1 MTKLREMLRLLA
13 VVNGR
18 RREDVSLS
26 ALAELA
32 HRSPF
37 NLHRRFVAVAGETPK
52 AYTSRVR
59 LDRAAADLLA
69 TDRPAAVI
77 ASEHGFASHEVF
89 TRAFTRRFGTT
100 PRAYRARG
108 LHVTGDDRVA
118 AGHAAV
124 VASVAP
130 CVGLYRMPVER
141 NEAMPAE
148 TPAETP
154 VDVAVKDLPVT
165 YALVMRKRIGR
176 DEIAATLAS
185 MLPAVFAHAQQRG
198 LALAGPPFARYPE
211 FAMGSMVM
219 EAGFAVAVPAD
230 GDPDAG
236 IEALTIPAGE
246 AAVAIHR
253 GPYDGLPATFQA
265 VETWVRG
272 EGRSPSGPPMEI
284 YLTDPGE
291 HPDPQTWETQ
301 VVLPVA

>member
-1 MTKLREMLRLLA
+1 MLRLLA
-13 VVNGR
+13 AVNGR

-26 ALAELA
+26 ALAALA
-32 HRSPF
+32 HRSAF
-37 NLHRRFVAVAGETPK
+37 HLHRRFVEVVGETPK

-69 TDRPAAVI
+69 TDRPAAVV
-77 ASEHGFASHEVF
+77 ASDHGFASHEVF
-89 TRAFTRRFGTT
+89 TRAFVRRFGTT
-100 PRAYRARG
+100 PRAYRTRG
-108 LHVTGDDRVA
+108 LHVTDDDRVA
-118 AGHAAV
+118 TGHAAIV
-124 VASVAP
+124 TSVAP

-141 NEAMPAE
+141 NEDMPAE
-148 TPAETP
+148 MPL
-154 VDVAVKDLPVT
+154 DVAVKDLPAT
-165 YALVMRKRIGR
+165 YALVMRKRITR
-176 DEIAATLAS
+176 DQIAETLGS
-185 MLPAVFAHAQQRG
+185 MLPAVFTHAQQHG

-219 EAGFAVAVPAD
+219 EAGFAVAAPAD

-253 GPYDGLPATFQA
+253 GPYDGLPATFEA
-265 VETWVRG
+265 VEAWVRS

-301 VVLPVA
+301 VVLPVT

>member
-1 MTKLREMLRLLA
+1 MLRDMLRLLA

-26 ALAELA
+26 ALAKLA

-77 ASEHGFASHEVF
+77 AADHGFASQEVF
-89 TRAFTRRFGTT
+89 TRAFTRRFGLT

-118 AGHAAV
+118 ADHAAIV
-124 VASVAP
+124 TSVAP

-141 NEAMPAE
+141 NEAMP
-148 TPAETP
+148 
-154 VDVAVKDLPVT
+154 VDVAVKDLPAT
-165 YALVMRKRIGR
+165 HALVMRKRITR
-176 DEIAATLAS
+176 DEIAATLGS
-185 MLPAVFAHAQQRG
+185 MLPAVFAHAQQHG

-211 FAMGSMVM
+211 IGMGSFVM
-219 EAGFAVAVPAD
+219 EAGFAIAAPAD

-236 IEALTIPAGE
+236 IEALTIPGGE
-246 AAVAIHR
+246 AAVTIHR
-253 GPYDGLPATFQA
+253 GPYDGLPAAFAA
-265 VETWVRG
+265 VEAWVRN
-272 EGRSPSGPPMEI
+272 EGRSPSGPPMEL

-301 VVLPVA
+301 IVLPVT

>member
-1 MTKLREMLRLLA
+1 MTTLREMLRLLA

-26 ALAELA
+26 ALAKLA

-37 NLHRRFVAVAGETPK
+37 HLHRRFVAVTGETPK

-59 LDRAAADLLA
+59 LDRAAADLLV

-77 ASEHGFASHEVF
+77 AADHGFASHEVF
-89 TRAFTRRFGTT
+89 TRAFTRRFGMT

-108 LHVTGDDRVA
+108 LHATDRGATDRHA

-141 NEAMPAE
+141 NEAMPI
-148 TPAETP
+148 
-154 VDVAVKDLPVT
+154 DVTVKDLPVT
-165 YALVMRKRIGR
+165 HALVMRKRITR
-176 DEIAATLAS
+176 DEIADTLGS
-185 MLPAVFAHAQQRG
+185 MLPAVFAHAQERG

-211 FAMGSMVM
+211 IGMGSFVM
-219 EAGFAVAVPAD
+219 EAGFAIAAPA
-230 GDPDAG
+230 AG

-253 GPYDGLPATFQA
+253 GPYEGLPAAFAA
-265 VETWVRG
+265 VEAWVRD
-272 EGRSPSGPPMEI
+272 EGRSASGPPMEL

-291 HPDPQTWETQ
+291 HPDPETWETQ
-301 VVLPVA
+301 LVLPVT